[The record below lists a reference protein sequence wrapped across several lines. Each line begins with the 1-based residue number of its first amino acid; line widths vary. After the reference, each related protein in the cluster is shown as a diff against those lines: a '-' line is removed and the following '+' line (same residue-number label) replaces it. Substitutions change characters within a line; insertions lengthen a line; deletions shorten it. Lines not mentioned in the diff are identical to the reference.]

1 MQQFLTLCNPIL
13 AKWHSF
19 AHSAMPKAVKPGGDV
34 NENGRCV
41 SLRTTN
47 PFTLWRRTYA
57 RNHVVPVRQH
67 NQQRAFPLSKNNTNH
82 SPNYLIETNI
92 FKFLLEHLFW
102 FTWQRSRLSWTC
114 GCYTHPDRTSNELV
128 WKIVELIIWDWNV
141 SSVVLIRGFYSVWQ
155 FKTSV
160 SIF

>member
-1 MQQFLTLCNPIL
+1 MFMALDLNHFWMNQTFWWEGVLLLSTQKDPC
-13 AKWHSF
+13 
-19 AHSAMPKAVKPGGDV
+19 KAVKPGGDV

-67 NQQRAFPLSKNNTNH
+67 NQQRAVPLSKNNTNH

-128 WKIVELIIWDWNV
+128 WKIVESIIWDWNV
-141 SSVVLIRGFYSVWQ
+141 SSVVLICGSKGF
-155 FKTSV
+155 
-160 SIF
+160 

>member
-1 MQQFLTLCNPIL
+1 MQ
-13 AKWHSF
+13 HSVGGGE
-19 AHSAMPKAVKPGGDV
+19 SRDDCKAVKPGGDV

-67 NQQRAFPLSKNNTNH
+67 NQQRAVPLSKNNTNH

-128 WKIVELIIWDWNV
+128 WKIVESIIWDWNV
-141 SSVVLIRGFYSVWQ
+141 SSVVLICKYTTLSQ
-155 FKTSV
+155 EPA
-160 SIF
+160 SIIYYTRPGSSIK